1 MEFSKI
7 SVLAITLCVACFV
20 TGDLS
25 EDRVSDAWAEF
36 YKSYYEQHSGA
47 EERDL
52 GGFGAPSSSYAEP
65 AAPSTGYGAPAT
77 SYDSPA
83 YGASFS
89 DVKGV
94 DLLSPETTLVIGAA
108 GLLAGMIAIGALVV
122 QSNQVSSICTTTK
135 ALGDTSLTA
144 LTTTEL
150 TAAGFASTTAAAKVQ
165 AIITAINGY
174 ATPDCST

>member
-7 SVLAITLCVACFV
+7 SVLAIIVCVAHIA
-20 TGDLS
+20 TSDLS

-47 EERDL
+47 QERDH
-52 GGFGAPSSSYAEP
+52 GGYEAPSASYGEP

-89 DVKGV
+89 DVKDI
-94 DLLSPETTLVIGAA
+94 DLLSPETSLVIGAA
-108 GLLAGMIAIGALVV
+108 GLIAGMVAIAALVV
-122 QSNQVSSICTTTK
+122 QSNHISSICTTTK
-135 ALGDTSLTA
+135 ALGNTA
-144 LTTTEL
+144 LTLSTSTNTG
-150 TAAGFASTTAAAKVQ
+150 TAANIAAQLNLIENK
-165 AIITAINGY
+165 INSY
-174 ATPDCST
+174 ATPTC

>member
-7 SVLAITLCVACFV
+7 SVLAIIVCVAHIA
-20 TGDLS
+20 TSDLS

-36 YKSYYEQHSGA
+36 YKSYYQQHSGA
-47 EERDL
+47 QERDH
-52 GGFGAPSSSYAEP
+52 GGYEAPAASYAEP

-108 GLLAGMIAIGALVV
+108 GLIAGMVAIAALVV

-135 ALGDTSLTA
+135 ALGDTSLTLSTATNTASAA
-144 LTTTEL
+144 LI
-150 TAAGFASTTAAAKVQ
+150 AAQLNLIENK
-165 AIITAINGY
+165 INGY
-174 ATPDCST
+174 ATPSC

>member
-47 EERDL
+47 EDRDL

-94 DLLSPETTLVIGAA
+94 DLLSPETTVCFNCYNLQDYFFAIATNLPSFDRGCV
-108 GLLAGMIAIGALVV
+108 LLPNPIPFWLWMDLPNK
-122 QSNQVSSICTTTK
+122 QRCHH
-135 ALGDTSLTA
+135 LSL
-144 LTTTEL
+144 
-150 TAAGFASTTAAAKVQ
+150 K
-165 AIITAINGY
+165 
-174 ATPDCST
+174 

>member
-7 SVLAITLCVACFV
+7 SVLAIIVCVAHIA
-20 TGDLS
+20 TSDLS

-36 YKSYYEQHSGA
+36 YKSYYQQHSGA
-47 EERDL
+47 QERDH
-52 GGFGAPSSSYAEP
+52 GGYEAPAASYAEP

-94 DLLSPETTLVIGAA
+94 DLLSPETTVCFNCYNLMFHLPYTIFYWRAC
-108 GLLAGMIAIGALVV
+108 IYI
-122 QSNQVSSICTTTK
+122 SHYYYC
-135 ALGDTSLTA
+135 SL
-144 LTTTEL
+144 
-150 TAAGFASTTAAAKVQ
+150 
-165 AIITAINGY
+165 
-174 ATPDCST
+174 

>member
-94 DLLSPETTLVIGAA
+94 DLLSPETTVCFNCYNLICNLTYFIGEHVSIYHVIIIVACNRCCWSPCRHDRNWCSG
-108 GLLAGMIAIGALVV
+108 
-122 QSNQVSSICTTTK
+122 CTIK
-135 ALGDTSLTA
+135 PSFVNL
-144 LTTTEL
+144 
-150 TAAGFASTTAAAKVQ
+150 
-165 AIITAINGY
+165 Y
-174 ATPDCST
+174 DCKYIR

>member
-1 MEFSKI
+1 MGKANMEFSKI
-7 SVLAITLCVACFV
+7 SVLAIIVCVAHIA
-20 TGDLS
+20 TSDLS

-83 YGASFS
+83 YGTSFS

-108 GLLAGMIAIGALVV
+108 GLIAGMVAIAALVV

-135 ALGDTSLTA
+135 ALGDTSLTLSTA
-144 LTTTEL
+144 TNTA
-150 TAAGFASTTAAAKVQ
+150 TAALIAAQLNLIENK
-165 AIITAINGY
+165 IN
-174 ATPDCST
+174 

>member
-7 SVLAITLCVACFV
+7 SVLAIIVCVAHIA
-20 TGDLS
+20 TSDLS

-47 EERDL
+47 QERDH
-52 GGFGAPSSSYAEP
+52 GGYEAPSASYGEP

-89 DVKGV
+89 DVKDI
-94 DLLSPETTLVIGAA
+94 DLLSPETSVCFTV
-108 GLLAGMIAIGALVV
+108 
-122 QSNQVSSICTTTK
+122 
-135 ALGDTSLTA
+135 LTIH
-144 LTTTEL
+144 TISHNI
-150 TAAGFASTTAAAKVQ
+150 FIFSW
-165 AIITAINGY
+165 
-174 ATPDCST
+174 

>member
-7 SVLAITLCVACFV
+7 SVLAIIVCVAHIA
-20 TGDLS
+20 TSDLS

-47 EERDL
+47 QERDH
-52 GGFGAPSSSYAEP
+52 GGYEAPSASYAEP

-89 DVKGV
+89 DVKGL
-94 DLLSPETTLVIGAA
+94 DLLSPETSVCYVVLTLH
-108 GLLAGMIAIGALVV
+108 
-122 QSNQVSSICTTTK
+122 
-135 ALGDTSLTA
+135 
-144 LTTTEL
+144 
-150 TAAGFASTTAAAKVQ
+150 
-165 AIITAINGY
+165 II
-174 ATPDCST
+174 SHFL